1 MGTDLVIGEIQ
12 QVSKV
17 CVVEG
22 LLSSFKLVPEGHT
35 HPENQIRS
43 SMIGFGMKDSGRVK
57 ADLMLLGCVWHS
69 VANIW

>member
-1 MGTDLVIGEIQ
+1 MGTDLVIGESQ

-22 LLSSFKLVPEGHT
+22 LLSRFKLIPECHT

-43 SMIGFGMKDSGRVK
+43 SVIGFIEMKDSG
-57 ADLMLLGCVWHS
+57 
-69 VANIW
+69 